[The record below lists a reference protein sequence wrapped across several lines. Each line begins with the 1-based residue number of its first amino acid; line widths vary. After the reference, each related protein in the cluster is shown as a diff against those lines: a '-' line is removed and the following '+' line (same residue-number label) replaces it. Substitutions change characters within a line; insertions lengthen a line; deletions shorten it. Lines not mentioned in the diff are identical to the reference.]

1 MDHKN
6 DKYADKILS
15 TKNNFTM
22 SFLVRRETAIFI
34 SHNIAKSIIKT
45 NKLIKHIHIKYIFPI
60 MLFNIMILLIGTL

>member
-1 MDHKN
+1 
-6 DKYADKILS
+6 
-15 TKNNFTM
+15 M

-45 NKLIKHIHIKYIFPI
+45 NKSIKHIHIKYIFLI